1 MTASMTAFAHCESH
15 QEWGSLSW
23 EIRSVNQRYL
33 EPSFRLPETLRSLE
47 PELRNQLRQH
57 ISRGKLDLTL
67 KFTTPDLSQQLEVNT
82 SLLEQLIAA
91 ADQVYARTEA
101 AALDPLRL
109 LQWPGVM
116 QAAKVNAELIQKQ
129 ALDLFQQALHELL
142 AHRQREGAQ
151 LAQLVEERLQQIGQH
166 LQQAQAYLPAAL
178 EAWRSNLID
187 KARRLE
193 VEIDPS
199 RLEQEV
205 VLLVQ
210 KHDVAEELDRLA
222 AHSTEVRLVLASAEP
237 IGRRLDFLMQEM
249 NREANTLGSKA
260 MSMDMTQLAVD
271 LKVLIEQMREQVQ
284 NIE

>member
-67 KFTTPDLSQQLEVNT
+67 KFTAPDLSQQLEVNT